1 MSRLVAVTPVPRIT
15 LARLHV
21 RIYIYIHIY
30 IRIRV
35 VRIGGEPRALAASSI

>member
-21 RIYIYIHIY
+21 RIYIHIY

-35 VRIGGEPRALAASSI
+35 VHIGGEPRALAASSI